1 MKDQERIHYE
11 LQMLACGLQGLGLSM
26 AIHHCHD
33 DGGITEI
40 HATQLGHLVEA
51 CGVLASRLA
60 TDLDLARDKQ
70 ERGVRA

>member
-1 MKDQERIHYE
+1 
-11 LQMLACGLQGLGLSM
+11 
-26 AIHHCHD
+26 
-33 DGGITEI
+33 
-40 HATQLGHLVEA
+40 LVEA